1 MALYKRGKTYWI
13 DFTTPGGERIRRS
26 TGTND
31 QQKAQQLFDKL
42 KHESW
47 QITMLGELPRHT
59 WDEAAL
65 LWIKEKNDK
74 RSLKDDIGMIRWLT
88 PFFRSQYLD
97 EITRANIAR
106 VGELKKAES
115 TAARA
120 NRYLSLIRAILNRS
134 VKIWDWLQKAPT
146 ITLYREP
153 KLRVRYLT
161 PLEIKRLLEELPDHQ
176 KPIFACSIMTGL
188 RRSNVL
194 NLRWEQVDFERDAIV
209 ISGDEMKAGRTHVV
223 PISPTLKKILLEQ
236 VNKHPRYVF
245 TYNGKRIKDIKTAFR
260 NALKRAG
267 ITDYRWHD
275 NRHTWASMLIQNGV
289 PLNELQEMGAWN
301 SAEMVKRYAHL
312 SPQKLK
318 DNAQIVENILAPSV
332 TILSQTTIH

>member
-1 MALYKRGKTYWI
+1 M
-13 DFTTPGGERIRRS
+13 
-26 TGTND
+26 
-31 QQKAQQLFDKL
+31 
-42 KHESW
+42 
-47 QITMLGELPRHT
+47 
-59 WDEAAL
+59 
-65 LWIKEKNDK
+65 
-74 RSLKDDIGMIRWLT
+74 
-88 PFFRSQYLD
+88 
-97 EITRANIAR
+97 
-106 VGELKKAES
+106 KKAES

-120 NRYLSLIRAILNRS
+120 NRYLSLIRAIFNRS
-134 VKIWDWLQKAPT
+134 VKTWDWLQKAPT

-176 KPIFACSIMTGL
+176 KPIFVCSIMTGL

-275 NRHTWASMLIQNGV
+275 NRHTWASLLIQNGV

-301 SAEMVKRYAHL
+301 SVEMVKRYAHL

-318 DNAQIVENILAPSV
+318 DNAQVVENILAPSV
-332 TILSQTTIH
+332 TILSQPTIH